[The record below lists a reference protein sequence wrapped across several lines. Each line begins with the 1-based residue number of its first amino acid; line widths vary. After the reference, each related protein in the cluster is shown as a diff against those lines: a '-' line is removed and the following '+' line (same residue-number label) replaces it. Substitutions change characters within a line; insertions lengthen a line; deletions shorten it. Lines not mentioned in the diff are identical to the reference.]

1 MIIKQRIKK
10 IALLISLQSMAM
22 PVMAQSLE
30 QAIAQTLSSNPEIRS
45 AYNEFMSRN
54 ELIDAST
61 GDYLPSVDLEAGI
74 GYEDYDNKLGT
85 KGEFDPRNA
94 KISIRQL
101 LWDGSITYNDIQ
113 RNKAETEAQRYQLL
127 SDAQDMALTAT
138 ESYLDVLR
146 AQEILAL
153 SEANFAV
160 HQRMYS
166 DIKKRADSGI
176 GSTADLAQVAGRLAR
191 SNTNLL
197 SAKSNLNDKNTAFI
211 RTIGAYPEAL
221 EKPEVDINYVAI
233 SLDDAMEK
241 ARKNNPVI
249 YVASNDIEAAQ
260 QQYEQ
265 AKGTFYPS
273 FSIEASQEWGEE
285 LDGSRG
291 DTDEFKAMLK
301 MRYNL
306 YNGGSDAAKS
316 RRAAYQINKSKDV
329 RDRAH
334 RMLDEGTRL
343 AWSAMEL
350 ASDQTKFLQ
359 EHVDASARTV
369 IAYEKQFR
377 IGKRT
382 LLDVLNTEN
391 ELFESRKAYL
401 NAHYSGILAKYRVLN
416 ATGLLLDEMRVDV
429 PESWVKT
436 VK

>member
-316 RRAAYQINKSKDV
+316 RRAAYQINKSKDI

>member
-1 MIIKQRIKK
+1 MKINQHVKK
-10 IALLISLQSMAM
+10 IALLIGLQSLTI

-30 QAIAQTLSSNPEIRS
+30 QAIAQTLSTNPDIRS
-45 AYNEFMSRN
+45 SYNEFMSRN

-74 GYEDYDNKLGT
+74 GYEEYDNKLGT
-85 KGEFDPRNA
+85 EGEFDPRNV

-153 SEANFAV
+153 SEANFTV
-160 HQRMYS
+160 HQDIYS
-166 DIKKRADSGI
+166 DIKKRADAGI
-176 GSTADLAQVAGRLAR
+176 GSTADLAQVEGRLAR

-197 SAKSNLNDKNTAFI
+197 SAKSNLNDKVTTFV
-211 RTIGAYPEAL
+211 RTIGSYPEAL
-221 EKPEVDINYVAI
+221 EKPEVDNNYIAT
-233 SLDDAMEK
+233 SLDDAIEK
-241 ARKNNPVI
+241 AHKNNPVVH
-249 YVASNDIEAAQ
+249 VASNDIEAAQ

-265 AKGTFYPS
+265 ATGTLYPT
-273 FSIEASQEWGEE
+273 FTIEGSQEWGEE

-291 DTDEFKAMLK
+291 DTDELKAMLV

-306 YNGGSDAAKS
+306 YSGGSDAAKS
-316 RRAAYQINKSKDV
+316 RRAAYQINKSKDI

-343 AWSAMEL
+343 AWSSMEL
-350 ASDQTKFLQ
+350 ASNQTQFLQ
-359 EHVDASARTV
+359 QHVDASARTV
-369 IAYEKQFR
+369 IAYEKQFK

-391 ELFESRKAYL
+391 ELFESRKSYL
-401 NAHYSGILAKYRVLN
+401 DAHYSGILAKYRVLN
-416 ATGLLLDEMRVDV
+416 ATGLILNEMRVDV
-429 PESWVKT
+429 PDSWIKT